1 MTRVIT
7 RTTTLLAVGAVL
19 AAVALGVVVASAV
32 GGGGDGTANGSVPV
46 EDVSSLAGSWK
57 AVNSVGSPQEVI
69 GEVRLRFEGDRLV
82 VETGCNA
89 ARGTVEV
96 VESRLVAGPMMS
108 TRMGCEAALM
118 EQESWLVA
126 MVSSRPLLERS
137 GPYLYVSWDTPDA
150 QAPEGGA
157 TSSSDGSAPSASE
170 SGALSS
176 SDGSAPSSSEGGAA
190 SAVEGGSGP
199 TPSGARWW
207 LGLEQESPTP

>member
-1 MTRVIT
+1 MTNVVT

-19 AAVALGVVVASAV
+19 AAVAVGVLVASTI
-32 GGGGDGTANGSVPV
+32 GGGDDGSANGSVPV
-46 EDVSSLAGSWK
+46 EDVSSLDGSWR
-57 AVNSVGSPQEVI
+57 AVNSVGSPQEVV
-69 GEVRLRFEGDRLV
+69 GEVRLRFEGGRIV

-108 TRMGCEAALM
+108 TRMGCESALM

-137 GPYLYVSWDTPDA
+137 GPYLYLSWDTPDA

-157 TSSSDGSAPSASE
+157 PSGPGGTSSAS
-170 SGALSS
+170 
-176 SDGSAPSSSEGGAA
+176 P
-190 SAVEGGSGP
+190 GGSGP
-199 TPSGARWW
+199 TASGARWW